1 MAKKKR
7 GTVLWVE
14 IELEGDGFPT
24 AEELGARNAI
34 MELVEEREI
43 GRLGGSGGGLGAMD
57 FEVAVASTDVRSARG
72 KISRLIRRVLPKRR
86 FTIRQMKD
94 D

>member
-7 GTVLWVE
+7 RTVLWVE

-24 AEELGARNAI
+24 AEELTARNAI
-34 MELVEEREI
+34 MQLVQEREI

-57 FEVAVASTDVRSARG
+57 FEVEATSVRSARG
-72 KISRLIRRVLPKRR
+72 TISRLIRRIMPKRR